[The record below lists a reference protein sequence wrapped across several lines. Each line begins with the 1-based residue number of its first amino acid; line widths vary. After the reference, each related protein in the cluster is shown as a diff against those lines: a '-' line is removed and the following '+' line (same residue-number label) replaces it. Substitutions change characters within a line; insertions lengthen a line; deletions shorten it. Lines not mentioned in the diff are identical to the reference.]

1 VKEWGY
7 LSKSNVGEI
16 TPPEVMQGDI
26 IPVFIKSNVY
36 STKLKNYISGEI
48 TLGFIKSCSKF

>member
-1 VKEWGY
+1 MRNVKEWGY

-26 IPVFIKSNVY
+26 IPVFIKIMFTQLN
-36 STKLKNYISGEI
+36 
-48 TLGFIKSCSKF
+48 